1 MSSSGDRPPINGYID
16 PNFPNPNGEWDTPI
30 IIYGYTPA
38 FSLAVFAAAW
48 FALFMIIHLFQT
60 IRFRSWYFITFPVG
74 LLFEIVG
81 YIARSLS
88 AKKDPYHLLY
98 FILNYFFIVTAPVFL
113 AAGVYTILSALIPR
127 LGRRYSLAPPK
138 FILWFFITSDVIA
151 TVVQVTGAALIGVR
165 QSNREDPTVANNIL
179 LGGLAYQV
187 FSISVFVI
195 LTATFLFR
203 ARREISARGKKLS
216 IFCVAFSVAT
226 ILVYLR
232 TIFRLAETAEGLG
245 GHLYSNEI
253 YFACLEF
260 APIALAVMLFAIW
273 HPGRCVGFSS
283 STKAYSCTSNHRN
296 PQAPSST
303 SLINNLNRQKKH
315 AMPPL
320 PPSANPLPRLVTYYQ
335 THHDSSGNLISPL
348 PLITQPGIAITHVIV
363 AAIHI
368 NEDPEKITLNDYHP
382 SHPIFQTMW
391 AELRVLQAS
400 GVKVMGMLG
409 GACQGSYARLDAD
422 QDTFDRF
429 YGPVRDMIRE
439 RALDGLD
446 LDVEEEMSLGGIV
459 RLIDRLRNDFGPA
472 FIITLAP
479 VAMSLIDFR
488 RNLSGFD
495 YEALEVMRGRDIA
508 WYNTQFYCGWGD
520 CSNPL
525 MYDLMVQKGWPPE
538 KIVIGLLTNSEN
550 GHGYVP
556 FNPLSIVLT
565 TLRGRYGKFGG
576 VMGWEYFN
584 SLPGGKERPWEWAR
598 EMTKLLRGHILSGPT
613 QVTQLAQ
620 QEQPLV
626 VEGAAKKNKEVDP
639 DTPGGK
645 DVPLPKQFDYYT
657 DGSDA

>member
-1 MSSSGDRPPINGYID
+1 MSSSGDRPPINGYVD

-113 AAGVYTILSALIPR
+113 AAGVYTILSAMVPR

-203 ARREISARGKKLS
+203 ARGEISARGKKLS
-216 IFCVAFSVAT
+216 VFCIAFSVAT

-260 APIALAVMLFAIW
+260 APIAVAVILFAIW
-273 HPGRCVGFSS
+273 HPGRCVG
-283 STKAYSCTSNHRN
+283 KKVRVKDLEKE
-296 PQAPSST
+296 QA
-303 SLINNLNRQKKH
+303 
-315 AMPPL
+315 
-320 PPSANPLPRLVTYYQ
+320 
-335 THHDSSGNLISPL
+335 
-348 PLITQPGIAITHVIV
+348 
-363 AAIHI
+363 
-368 NEDPEKITLNDYHP
+368 
-382 SHPIFQTMW
+382 
-391 AELRVLQAS
+391 RVQN
-400 GVKVMGMLG
+400 
-409 GACQGSYARLDAD
+409 
-422 QDTFDRF
+422 F
-429 YGPVRDMIRE
+429 
-439 RALDGLD
+439 
-446 LDVEEEMSLGGIV
+446 
-459 RLIDRLRNDFGPA
+459 
-472 FIITLAP
+472 
-479 VAMSLIDFR
+479 
-488 RNLSGFD
+488 
-495 YEALEVMRGRDIA
+495 
-508 WYNTQFYCGWGD
+508 
-520 CSNPL
+520 
-525 MYDLMVQKGWPPE
+525 
-538 KIVIGLLTNSEN
+538 
-550 GHGYVP
+550 
-556 FNPLSIVLT
+556 
-565 TLRGRYGKFGG
+565 
-576 VMGWEYFN
+576 
-584 SLPGGKERPWEWAR
+584 
-598 EMTKLLRGHILSGPT
+598 
-613 QVTQLAQ
+613 
-620 QEQPLV
+620 
-626 VEGAAKKNKEVDP
+626 
-639 DTPGGK
+639 
-645 DVPLPKQFDYYT
+645 
-657 DGSDA
+657 

>member
-1 MSSSGDRPPINGYID
+1 MSSSGDRPPINGYVD

-48 FALFMIIHLFQT
+48 FALFMVIHLFQT

-273 HPGRCVGFSS
+273 HPGRCVG
-283 STKAYSCTSNHRN
+283 KKVRVKDLEKE
-296 PQAPSST
+296 QA
-303 SLINNLNRQKKH
+303 
-315 AMPPL
+315 
-320 PPSANPLPRLVTYYQ
+320 
-335 THHDSSGNLISPL
+335 
-348 PLITQPGIAITHVIV
+348 
-363 AAIHI
+363 
-368 NEDPEKITLNDYHP
+368 
-382 SHPIFQTMW
+382 
-391 AELRVLQAS
+391 RVQN
-400 GVKVMGMLG
+400 
-409 GACQGSYARLDAD
+409 
-422 QDTFDRF
+422 F
-429 YGPVRDMIRE
+429 
-439 RALDGLD
+439 
-446 LDVEEEMSLGGIV
+446 
-459 RLIDRLRNDFGPA
+459 
-472 FIITLAP
+472 
-479 VAMSLIDFR
+479 
-488 RNLSGFD
+488 
-495 YEALEVMRGRDIA
+495 
-508 WYNTQFYCGWGD
+508 
-520 CSNPL
+520 
-525 MYDLMVQKGWPPE
+525 
-538 KIVIGLLTNSEN
+538 
-550 GHGYVP
+550 
-556 FNPLSIVLT
+556 
-565 TLRGRYGKFGG
+565 
-576 VMGWEYFN
+576 
-584 SLPGGKERPWEWAR
+584 
-598 EMTKLLRGHILSGPT
+598 
-613 QVTQLAQ
+613 
-620 QEQPLV
+620 
-626 VEGAAKKNKEVDP
+626 
-639 DTPGGK
+639 
-645 DVPLPKQFDYYT
+645 
-657 DGSDA
+657 

>member
-1 MSSSGDRPPINGYID
+1 MSSSGDRPPINGYVD

-216 IFCVAFSVAT
+216 IFCAAFSVAT

-273 HPGRCVGFSS
+273 HPGRCVG
-283 STKAYSCTSNHRN
+283 KKVRVKDLEKE
-296 PQAPSST
+296 QA
-303 SLINNLNRQKKH
+303 
-315 AMPPL
+315 
-320 PPSANPLPRLVTYYQ
+320 
-335 THHDSSGNLISPL
+335 
-348 PLITQPGIAITHVIV
+348 
-363 AAIHI
+363 
-368 NEDPEKITLNDYHP
+368 
-382 SHPIFQTMW
+382 
-391 AELRVLQAS
+391 RVQN
-400 GVKVMGMLG
+400 
-409 GACQGSYARLDAD
+409 
-422 QDTFDRF
+422 F
-429 YGPVRDMIRE
+429 
-439 RALDGLD
+439 
-446 LDVEEEMSLGGIV
+446 
-459 RLIDRLRNDFGPA
+459 
-472 FIITLAP
+472 
-479 VAMSLIDFR
+479 
-488 RNLSGFD
+488 
-495 YEALEVMRGRDIA
+495 
-508 WYNTQFYCGWGD
+508 
-520 CSNPL
+520 
-525 MYDLMVQKGWPPE
+525 
-538 KIVIGLLTNSEN
+538 
-550 GHGYVP
+550 
-556 FNPLSIVLT
+556 
-565 TLRGRYGKFGG
+565 
-576 VMGWEYFN
+576 
-584 SLPGGKERPWEWAR
+584 
-598 EMTKLLRGHILSGPT
+598 
-613 QVTQLAQ
+613 
-620 QEQPLV
+620 
-626 VEGAAKKNKEVDP
+626 
-639 DTPGGK
+639 
-645 DVPLPKQFDYYT
+645 
-657 DGSDA
+657 